1 MCHGLSK
8 LCVEKTIEMT
18 DTDIVRT
25 PFFEHHIDEII
36 GDGVGMVVALVQLN
50 FFLRTLAVDAGG
62 KSQLQSAE
70 QEQRECRK
78 RRGKEVFHAAARQKE
93 QAEQEEQRIEKG
105 EQGSHHRMD
114 HDQLVTHIS

>member
-1 MCHGLSK
+1 
-8 LCVEKTIEMT
+8 MT
-18 DTDIVRT
+18 DTDIVRM

>member
-1 MCHGLSK
+1 MGSTPYSALAPIRRYGEAEVHRQKVCHGLSK

-50 FFLRTLAVDAGG
+50 FFLLSSDAQPH
-62 KSQLQSAE
+62 K
-70 QEQRECRK
+70 
-78 RRGKEVFHAAARQKE
+78 
-93 QAEQEEQRIEKG
+93 
-105 EQGSHHRMD
+105 
-114 HDQLVTHIS
+114 

>member
-1 MCHGLSK
+1 
-8 LCVEKTIEMT
+8 MT
-18 DTDIVRT
+18 DTDIVRM

-50 FFLRTLAVDAGG
+50 FFCVLLRLMREERASCSPQSRSSASVENGEVKSFPAAVG
-62 KSQLQSAE
+62 
-70 QEQRECRK
+70 
-78 RRGKEVFHAAARQKE
+78 QKE
-93 QAEQEEQRIEKG
+93 QAEQEEQRIENR